1 MTTKK
6 VTPPY
11 LRCEYDIPTVAAI
24 QALAGGTATP
34 EQQQGA
40 LNWIVHQAAATYGQ
54 SFQES
59 GDRETC
65 FAEGRRYVGNQI
77 VKLTK
82 ISINA
87 LRKASTQN
95 D

>member
-6 VTPPY
+6 PVPPY
-11 LRCEYDIPTVAAI
+11 LRCDYDIPTVAAV
-24 QALAGGTATP
+24 QALAAGAATP
-34 EQQQGA
+34 DQQRA
-40 LNWIVHQAAATYGQ
+40 VLNWLVNQAAATYGQ
-54 SFQES
+54 SFQEA

-87 LRKASTQN
+87 LRKATSN